1 MKNLKIILFIVI
13 GLINS
18 YNLNSQPLSNYS
30 SEPLNPYADL
40 SGSIICNEI
49 PSKNPATIGLIN
61 NVSILQSFPLTAINS
76 KLRYSQLI
84 TIPLSRIQKVLLTYS
99 LTDNY
104 ISLLTSHFSFTY
116 SLNILKTLTL
126 GIKINFSKICHPSF
140 TPGILYTLK
149 LGDFIRYI
157 NIGIYGINSKIS
169 KLNLNL
175 PNTTYGEKVIW
186 GVGAELSI
194 NSYNNII
201 LSYEN
206 DLINKNQVISLKNKT
221 HSIGITGEHNITKS
235 YKFKIM
241 TLNKI
246 KDNKQIISRNGI
258 SIGNENIEIVL
269 EDEYNFINNK
279 DYKILGFIIKSPL
292 TQKREKKVN
301 ISYQIERNNICKITF
316 QGEKENIIF
325 YTLKIY
331 KDNKLI
337 KSFKGKDDLPDYL
350 NWDIN
355 KIKDGIYRLELLY
368 TKGGINYNV
377 FKIQKYITILH

>member
-13 GLINS
+13 GLISS
-18 YNLNSQPLSNYS
+18 YNLKSQPLSNYS

-221 HSIGITGEHNITKS
+221 HSIGISWEHNITKS

-292 TQKREKKVN
+292 TKKREKRVN

-355 KIKDGIYRLELLY
+355 KIEDGIYRLELLY